1 MYTRP
6 NPSVTCWYIYIYY
19 INTYTYIYI
28 YKPWKVSLRPSAPGH
43 ARRCMVQ
50 GSNVVLHNLSVRF
63 PLSVHWGGVCCPWVW
78 VWDSIHQIV
87 TACNSPWP
95 PWLPLQPVPVWKRVS
110 KNLSQHCETNYD
122 RIVGV
127 LTFRMMSTFFNFLSA
142 GLLHKPF
149 GFYRG
154 HLKLASTVAGMPVME
169 RASLMRLMHRLLY
182 WGVPEETRLTWCVAQ
197 FRNES
202 IIEDWSA

>member
-19 INTYTYIYI
+19 INIYI
-28 YKPWKVSLRPSAPGH
+28 YTNPGRCLTGPAHLDMPGDVWCKDQTSSSTTCRCASPSLCIGVGYAALGCECGTVFTRLWQH
-43 ARRCMVQ
+43 AIRHDPHHFHCSQFPFERGRRK
-50 GSNVVLHNLSVRF
+50 S
-63 PLSVHWGGVCCPWVW
+63 
-78 VWDSIHQIV
+78 
-87 TACNSPWP
+87 
-95 PWLPLQPVPVWKRVS
+95 S
-110 KNLSQHCETNYD
+110 KHCETNYD
-122 RIVGV
+122 RIVVV

-169 RASLMRLMHRLLY
+169 RASLMRLMHRLLH